1 MKLGVGLVLVAW
13 LLAGCSGDDT
23 DGASATSGSTADAA
37 SDATTPVSAG
47 DAGNSGACAEA
58 GVPPSTLAC
67 AGLYAN
73 FETKEIAPNAIPYA
87 PATPFWSDGAQKSR
101 WIELPPNTQ
110 IDRTDPNSWQFPVG
124 TKLFKEF
131 RIDGQR
137 VETRLFQKT
146 TPNFWVFATYAWA
159 PDATSA
165 TISYGGPVPAGNDGG
180 TWTIPTN
187 DQCSQCHNGRPD
199 RVLGFEEVSLGLPLA
214 QGLTLASL
222 AEQGLLTPAPTTT
235 SLQIG
240 DDGTGL
246 DGLAMGW
253 LHVNCG
259 VTCHNSNPSAEAY
272 GAGMILRLDPTQLD
286 GTPPNAATW
295 ENLKTTINVPCVSG
309 SVAGQ
314 PRIEPGNPTGSV
326 IHEFISQRGSDVIQM
341 PPIATVLVDTPDVT
355 VIADWVQALGSAS
368 SDQDG
373 GTDDA
378 GEPQDAGEPSRDGGH
393 HVDGGKVEDSGAD
406 DASVDAAVDASEND
420 DGGESDAGAADAS
433 AG

>member
-1 MKLGVGLVLVAW
+1 
-13 LLAGCSGDDT
+13 
-23 DGASATSGSTADAA
+23 
-37 SDATTPVSAG
+37 
-47 DAGNSGACAEA
+47 
-58 GVPPSTLAC
+58 
-67 AGLYAN
+67 
-73 FETKEIAPNAIPYA
+73 
-87 PATPFWSDGAQKSR
+87 
-101 WIELPPNTQ
+101 
-110 IDRTDPNSWQFPVG
+110 
-124 TKLFKEF
+124 
-131 RIDGQR
+131 
-137 VETRLFQKT
+137 
-146 TPNFWVFATYAWA
+146 
-159 PDATSA
+159 
-165 TISYGGPVPAGNDGG
+165 
-180 TWTIPTN
+180 
-187 DQCSQCHNGRPD
+187 
-199 RVLGFEEVSLGLPLA
+199 
-214 QGLTLASL
+214 
-222 AEQGLLTPAPTTT
+222 
-235 SLQIG
+235 
-240 DDGTGL
+240 
-246 DGLAMGW
+246 
-253 LHVNCG
+253 
-259 VTCHNSNPSAEAY
+259 
-272 GAGMILRLDPTQLD
+272 MILRLDPTQLD